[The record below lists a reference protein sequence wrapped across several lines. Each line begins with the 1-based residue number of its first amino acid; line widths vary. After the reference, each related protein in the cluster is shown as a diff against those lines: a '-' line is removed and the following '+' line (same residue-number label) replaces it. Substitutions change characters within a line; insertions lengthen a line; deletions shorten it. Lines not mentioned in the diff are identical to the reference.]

1 MTTKTR
7 CLQLA
12 SSRVLSYAVTSPSP
26 STSPPSSSSSSSSSL
41 SSLLGNSG
49 GQQPY
54 PFVLLSSA
62 LLAPFT
68 IWDPV
73 VPRLTALG
81 LNVLRFDAPGHGSSG
96 VPSNLSSTTFDSLAR
111 DIRAL
116 LDHLGIERLHAWIG
130 VSLGAATA
138 VVFAAKY
145 PGVVERLVPCD
156 TVSCS
161 PTNGGIPD
169 ALGLRI
175 AAAREAGSMDA
186 SIEGT
191 LENWFGR
198 AWLNAHPAETR
209 RVRAVMRGTSLDG
222 FEACCVAL
230 RSTSFDLRPLAARAG
245 SHVGA
250 ALLLVGEKDVSL
262 FQTMEDLRR
271 RIECG
276 LRASRGSTASVQMK
290 VVRDGGHLCFVDG
303 FESFISIVAKFLS

>member
-1 MTTKTR
+1 MSHETMTTKTR

-156 TVSCS
+156 TV
-161 PTNGGIPD
+161 
-169 ALGLRI
+169 
-175 AAAREAGSMDA
+175 MDA